1 MAINIV
7 RKIDANG
14 APIIFGE
21 RNMRVVLNQRWRV
34 AQCSPEELRQSCE
47 INAACLGHGA

>member
-1 MAINIV
+1 MAIKIV

-14 APIIFGE
+14 APIIFVE

-34 AQCSPEELRQSCE
+34 AQGSPGELRQSRE